1 MAARIGF
8 GFGGQWVGSAVLL
21 VASTTVVLGL
31 TEALVRSRVI
41 TSSFVPAPSA
51 VLISLPEAA
60 SQSLGPLELTI
71 GEVAIS
77 FALAMAL
84 GVGLGLLM
92 GGSLY
97 ANSVAG
103 GYAFILNSTPK
114 VIFLPLLILW
124 FGLGLKAVVVFGVLE
139 ASLPVSLLVAGAVR
153 DLDRDALRIAVS
165 MGATRSQLQL
175 KVVFPASAPAI
186 LASAQVGF
194 VFCVTGVVL
203 AQMFFGVGG
212 IGALLLND
220 AYNLQIAR
228 LYAVAL
234 LLAILVSGV
243 FWSTR
248 YVTNHYAAKWHARI
262 SAPV

>member
-1 MAARIGF
+1 MAARVGS
-8 GFGGQWVGSAVLL
+8 GRQRVGSATLL
-21 VASTTVVLGL
+21 VATTVAGLGL
-31 TEALVRSRVI
+31 IEVLVRSRVI

-51 VLISLPEAA
+51 VLISLPVAPF
-60 SQSLGPLELTI
+60 QSVGPLELTI
-71 GEVAIS
+71 GEIAIS

-84 GVGLGLLM
+84 GVALGLLM
-92 GGSLY
+92 GSSIY

-103 GYAFILNSTPK
+103 GYAFVLNSTPK

-153 DLDRDALRIAVS
+153 DLDRDVLRIAVS
-165 MGATRSQLQL
+165 MGATPSQLQL
-175 KVVFPASAPAI
+175 KVVLPASAPAI
-186 LASAQVGF
+186 LASTQVGF
-194 VFCVTGVVL
+194 VFCVAGVVL
-203 AQMFFGVGG
+203 AQTFFGVGG

-220 AYNLQIAR
+220 AYELQIAR

-234 LLAILVSGV
+234 LLATLVSVV

-248 YVTNHYAAKWHARI
+248 YVTNHYAARWHTRI
-262 SAPV
+262 SALV

>member
-1 MAARIGF
+1 MAARVGS
-8 GFGGQWVGSAVLL
+8 GRQRVGSATLL
-21 VASTTVVLGL
+21 VATTVAGLGL
-31 TEALVRSRVI
+31 IEVLVRSRVI

-51 VLISLPEAA
+51 VLISLPVAA
-60 SQSLGPLELTI
+60 FQSVGPLELTI
-71 GEVAIS
+71 GEIAIS

-84 GVGLGLLM
+84 GVALGLLM
-92 GGSLY
+92 GSSIY

-103 GYAFILNSTPK
+103 GYAFVLNSTPK

-153 DLDRDALRIAVS
+153 DLDRDVLRIAVS
-165 MGATRSQLQL
+165 MGATPSQLQL
-175 KVVFPASAPAI
+175 KVV
-186 LASAQVGF
+186 LGF
-194 VFCVTGVVL
+194 VFCVAGVVL
-203 AQMFFGVGG
+203 AQTFFGVGG

-220 AYNLQIAR
+220 AYELQIAR

-234 LLAILVSGV
+234 LLATLVSVV

-248 YVTNHYAAKWHARI
+248 YVTNHYAARWHTRI
-262 SAPV
+262 SALV

>member
-1 MAARIGF
+1 MAAR
-8 GFGGQWVGSAVLL
+8 VGSGRRRLSSALL
-21 VASTTVVLGL
+21 LAATVVAGLGL
-31 TEALVRSRVI
+31 IEALVRSGTI

-51 VLISLPEAA
+51 VLFSLPTAA
-60 SQSLGPLELTI
+60 SQSLGPLELTL

-77 FALAMAL
+77 FAIAMAL
-84 GVGLGLLM
+84 GVALGLLM

-103 GYAFILNSTPK
+103 GYAFALNSTPK

-124 FGLGLKAVVVFGVLE
+124 FGLGLRAVVVFGVLE

-153 DLDRDALRIAVS
+153 DLDRDVLRIAVS

-175 KVVFPASAPAI
+175 KVVIPASAPAM

-194 VFCVTGVVL
+194 VFCVAGIIL
-203 AQMFFGVGG
+203 AQTFFGVGG

-234 LLAILVSGV
+234 ILATIVSAV

-248 YVTNHYAAKWHARI
+248 YLTNHYAARWHARI
-262 SAPV
+262 SARV